1 MNTSALKTFAP
12 AVRTQLMEAV
22 TRKLDFAL
30 TAQTPDYLTTFA
42 PQVAALRKLAHS
54 DRPGLIERVAYTWF
68 NRLAALRFMDAR
80 GWHPFRARVLTPASA
95 AETQPELLKLTRTGA
110 LPEELK
116 SHTDPT
122 RLNDLLD
129 GRIPSPDAQG
139 EVYRHLVLAACR
151 FYHALLPNLFE
162 KLDDETELLL
172 PDDLLTEHSV
182 VHGFRTEISDDDCGD
197 GQRANV
203 EILGWLYQFY
213 ISERKDQ
220 VMARKS
226 AVPTEDIPAVT
237 QLFTP
242 HWIVRYLV
250 ENSLGRLWLLNRPG
264 SRLREH
270 MPYFVADAPQV
281 SRVQCSVSSNDGPA
295 AENLKLE
302 TENSHLTITKPE
314 EIRLCDPAVGSGHM
328 LTYAFD
334 LLTLI
339 YEEEGYAPTEIPA
352 LILRHNLHGLEI
364 CPRAAQLAELA
375 LVFKAREKSRRFF
388 QPEHLVRPR
397 IIELRDVR
405 FAENELRDYIH
416 ALGLGDLFNQP
427 MLRQLHQFEEAK
439 NFGSLIQPCLDERA
453 IAFARRAIEAKDL
466 GGQLFLRETH
476 LKVLRV
482 LEQAEALTQRYHVV
496 VANPPYM
503 GSKGMSAPLKDFA
516 ERTYHDS
523 RSDMFAMFIERAF
536 TLVMPAGLTA
546 LVTMESWMFLPSYED
561 FRIQLLQHRTILGAV
576 HMPYLGRGGTSMG
589 ISFGTVA
596 AIFSTSAAPAFKAQF
611 SCIRYYETDD
621 HGVPKLFPTT
631 NERFTLASSQDFH
644 KIPGSPIAY
653 WVSNPIRE
661 AFTRHPALSAL
672 GEAKNGMTTGDNDR
686 FLRFWFEVSNERTS
700 FERVPDA
707 LPETADRPWVPYS
720 KGGEFRKWFGNTEL
734 ILNWGRD
741 GETLK
746 NNRPKSIL
754 RNPQFYFREALT
766 WSLTSTLGFGAR
778 ARRAGFAF
786 DVNGMSLF
794 VEGGKS
800 RHQYVLAFLNS
811 RVAREFLGILN
822 PTIAFQAG
830 DIARLPLSD
839 NARGVVVNAEACVTL
854 AETDWDNFETSWDFR
869 DQPLLRPGLKG
880 ATLEA
885 SWRNWEAQTTAAI
898 RRMQELET
906 ENNRLFIAAYGLDGE
921 LQPEVPEE
929 QITLARAEARRD
941 MAAFLSYAVGCMM
954 GRYSLDRPGLV
965 LADAGGTVE
974 DYWRIVGND
983 ETRMTNDEDQKGSED
998 AAPSPHDSSFAI
1010 RHSSFHPDTDGI
1022 IPVLDGEWFE
1032 DDIVARTRDFLR
1044 ATFGEATLRE
1054 NLRFLE
1060 DSLGKD
1066 LRKYFLT
1073 DFYKDHLQT
1082 YKKRPIY
1089 WLVQSPKKGFQCLIY
1104 LHRYSK
1110 DTMNLVLNRYLRDY
1124 QVKLRNRLAHLT
1136 QEQATAGTAKAKTDA
1151 RKEADKLTKILHEC
1165 EEWERQTMLPLA
1177 QARIEL
1183 DLDDGVKVN
1192 YLKLGEALAP
1202 IAGLAAKEED

>member
-12 AVRTQLMEAV
+12 AVRTQLIEAV
-22 TRKLDFAL
+22 TRKLDYVL
-30 TAQTPDYLTTFA
+30 TADTAD
-42 PQVAALRKLAHS
+42 LRAMSVQRESLRREATAN
-54 DRPGLIERVAYTWF
+54 RAGLIDRVAYTWF
-68 NRLAALRFMDAR
+68 NRLTALRFLDAR
-80 GWHPFRARVLTPASA
+80 GWHAFRARVLTAASA
-95 AETQPELLKLTRTGA
+95 EESQPELLKVTRAGA
-110 LPEELK
+110 LPPELVPY
-116 SHTDPT
+116 TQAQ

-182 VHGFRTEISDDDCGD
+182 VHGFRTEISDEDCGD

-270 MPYFVADAPQV
+270 MPYYIEGEKNATGGSPDDF
-281 SRVQCSVSSNDGPA
+281 
-295 AENLKLE
+295 LK
-302 TENSHLTITKPE
+302 ITKPE
-314 EIRLCDPAVGSGHM
+314 EIRLCDPAVGSAHM

-388 QPEHLVRPR
+388 QPEHLVRPH
-397 IIELRDVR
+397 IIELQNIT
-405 FAENELRDYIH
+405 FAEGELADYFKAIGINPSSFIPH
-416 ALGLGDLFNQP
+416 TSSFPKL
-427 MLRQLHQFEEAK
+427 LHQFEEAK

-453 IAFARRAIEAKDL
+453 IVDVRRAIEAKDL

-496 VANPPYM
+496 VANPPYLGNGAM
-503 GSKGMSAPLKDFA
+503 NPLLKNLVEKQYEPYKSDLFSA
-516 ERTYHDS
+516 
-523 RSDMFAMFIERAF
+523 FIERGLLLARPNGF
-536 TLVMPAGLTA
+536 AGFMSPF
-546 LVTMESWMFLPSYED
+546 VWMFVSSFED
-561 FRIQLLQHRTILGAV
+561 LRARLTGSATLTSLIQLEYSGFAEATVPICCFVALN
-576 HMPYLGRGGTSMG
+576 GRASGSKT
-589 ISFGTVA
+589 
-596 AIFSTSAAPAFKAQF
+596 AF
-611 SCIRYYETDD
+611 IR
-621 HGVPKLFPTT
+621 
-631 NERFTLASSQDFH
+631 LADF
-644 KIPGSPIAY
+644 KG
-653 WVSNPIRE
+653 
-661 AFTRHPALSAL
+661 PALQEPKTL
-672 GEAKNGMTTGDNDR
+672 EAIRNKECGWFYRVDPHKFVAIEGRPICFWASDGVFDAFEKGRRLDEFAVTRKGMATGDNGR
-686 FLRFWFEVSNERTS
+686 FVREWFEVNGTS
-700 FERVPDA
+700 IGFG
-707 LPETADRPWVPYS
+707 LDRAGAKDSDFAWFPYAN
-720 KGGEFRKWFGNTEL
+720 GGAFRKWFGNDLEVVNWENDGQLLQTERHHTGR
-734 ILNWGRD
+734 IRAVNLNLDYIFLPGLSWTSITSSRQSYRLMPKGC
-741 GETLK
+741 LFSSAA
-746 NNRPKSIL
+746 NSMFPKS
-754 RNPQFYFREALT
+754 ED
-766 WSLTSTLGFGAR
+766 TLWE
-778 ARRAGFAF
+778 
-786 DVNGMSLF
+786 L
-794 VEGGKS
+794 
-800 RHQYVLAFLNS
+800 LAFLNS
-811 RVAREFLGILN
+811 DVAEYISKCLNPTLNANPGDVSRLPMSRECLGSRVARQ
-822 PTIAFQAG
+822 TAKDAIAL
-830 DIARLPLSD
+830 AR
-839 NARGVVVNAEACVTL
+839 A
-854 AETDWDNFETSWDFR
+854 DWDNFETSWDFR

-885 SWRNWEAQTTAAI
+885 SWRNWEAQSTAAI

-921 LQPEVPEE
+921 LQPEVPEA

-954 GRYSLDRPGLV
+954 GRYGLDHPGLI
-965 LADAGGTVE
+965 LANAGDSLRDFLE
-974 DYWRIVGND
+974 KVGKPLTELTFAPD
-983 ETRMTNDEDQKGSED
+983 E
-998 AAPSPHDSSFAI
+998 
-1010 RHSSFHPDTDGI
+1010 DGI

-1044 ATFGEATLRE
+1044 ATFGEATLNE
-1054 NLRFLE
+1054 NIRFIE
-1060 DSLGKD
+1060 ESLGKD
-1066 LRKYFLT
+1066 LRKYFQT
-1073 DFYKDHLQT
+1073 DFCKNHLQT

-1089 WLVQSPKKGFQCLIY
+1089 WLFRSPKGAFAALVY
-1104 LHRYSK
+1104 LHRMTR
-1110 DTMNLVLNRYLRDY
+1110 DTPNLVLNRYLRNY
-1124 QVKLRNRLAHLT
+1124 LVKLRARIEHLDHA
-1136 QEQATAGTAKAKTDA
+1136 QAVATTAKEKTAA
-1151 RKEADKLTKILHEC
+1151 RKESDQLKKNLREC
-1165 EEWERQTMLPLA
+1165 EEWERDVLLPLA
-1177 QARIEL
+1177 QSRPEL

-1192 YLKLGEALAP
+1192 YLKLGDALAP
-1202 IAGLAAKEED
+1202 IPGLAAAEEE